1 MSEKII
7 QRLKKDRP
15 SVTISMRVPEDVLAD
30 LRTLAPLLGLSG
42 YQSLIKAYIS
52 QGLRRDW
59 VRVQEEPL
67 RRVAESLERQ
77 GVGAEII
84 QEALKAAWGRPDRP
98 YPQDLPASRA
108 REPDPT

>member
-7 QRLKKDRP
+7 QRLKRDRP
-15 SVTISMRVPEDVLAD
+15 SVTISLRVPEDVLAD
-30 LRTLAPLLGLSG
+30 LRTLAPILGLSG

-59 VRVQEEPL
+59 ARVQEEPL
-67 RRVAESLERQ
+67 MRVAESLERQ
-77 GVGAEII
+77 GVGAAVI

-98 YPQDLPASRA
+98 YPEGAPAGRA
-108 REPDPT
+108 CEPDTT